1 MQSSYSDYSWS
12 FLVAAPS
19 FSGAFFEESVVLLLE
34 DGEDGSFGVII
45 NKSEGKTLGDINPD
59 FVGTPLENVEVFD
72 GGPIAKDRVSLAI
85 CYDDGKEDGAFS
97 FGITPEKT
105 LELLGKIPDAKIAAF
120 SGYSGWG
127 ANQLKAEIAEGTW
140 IVSNADVNVIF
151 ETPESELWKELLLRE
166 CPQFGALEEPRNSPT
181 LN

>member
-59 FVGTPLENVEVFD
+59 FAGTPLENVEVFD

-97 FGITPEKT
+97 FGITPENRRVF
-105 LELLGKIPDAKIAAF
+105 GVF
-120 SGYSGWG
+120 GVG
-127 ANQLKAEIAEGTW
+127 
-140 IVSNADVNVIF
+140 
-151 ETPESELWKELLLRE
+151 RE
-166 CPQFGALEEPRNSPT
+166 PTQSRNSRGN
-181 LN
+181 LDCLECRR